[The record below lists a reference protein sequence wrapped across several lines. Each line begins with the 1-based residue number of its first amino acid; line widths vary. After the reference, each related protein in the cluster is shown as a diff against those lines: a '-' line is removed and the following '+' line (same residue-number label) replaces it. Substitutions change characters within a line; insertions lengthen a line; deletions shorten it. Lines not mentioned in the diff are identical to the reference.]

1 MDESRFLLY
10 SILSEDAYLEHSG
23 VKGQKRGVRRYQNS
37 DGTLTA
43 MGKIHYGRGSM
54 KAGRKGKRAAKRD
67 FKAQRKYLE
76 KSSNAMTV
84 WGESRAE
91 KKFNKKNAKNQRK
104 SDKFLNKYADGP
116 NGKKVK
122 SKYDRYYA
130 SKYQHLIRKY
140 CRNPKTRNQY
150 AASVLSKALDM
161 TQAQTTINKINSHR
175 RLASA

>member
-1 MDESRFLLY
+1 MDEPRYLVNA
-10 SILSEDAYLEHSG
+10 ILCASDTVEHSG
-23 VKGQKRGVRRYQNS
+23 VKGMKWGMRRYQNS

-91 KKFNKKNAKNQRK
+91 KKFNKKDAKNQRK